1 MKKIMAGALFVVILG
16 TYSCSIQTSA
26 VRLAGAE
33 VHPPTDPANVQVYIS
48 EKDVPG
54 RFVKIALVY
63 AEEGGYFGSPSFGK
77 LADHLKMK
85 AAEIGA
91 NGLILGGMEKR
102 LDVSG
107 GEDEQATLSE
117 KKLVK
122 GLAIFI
128 ER

>member
-1 MKKIMAGALFVVILG
+1 MKKITACALFVVVFS
-16 TYSCSIQTSA
+16 TYSCLIQTSA
-26 VRLAGAE
+26 VRLAGEDVRPA
-33 VHPPTDPANVQVYIS
+33 TDPANVQVYLS

-54 RFVKIALVY
+54 KFVRIALVY

-85 AAEIGA
+85 AAALGA

-102 LDVSG
+102 LGISG
-107 GEDEQATLSE
+107 GDDEEASLSVA
-117 KKLVK
+117 KQVK

>member
-1 MKKIMAGALFVVILG
+1 MPGRSSV
-16 TYSCSIQTSA
+16 
-26 VRLAGAE
+26 
-33 VHPPTDPANVQVYIS
+33 PPTDPANVQVYLS

-63 AEEGGYFGSPSFGK
+63 AEEGPYIGSPSVGK
-77 LADHLKMK
+77 LVDRLKMK

-102 LDVSG
+102 LGISG
-107 GEDEQATLSE
+107 GDDEQASLSE

-122 GLAIFI
+122 GVAIFI

>member
-1 MKKIMAGALFVVILG
+1 MKKTMACALLVAIFG
-16 TYSCSIQTSA
+16 TYSCSIRTSA
-26 VRLAGAE
+26 IRLAGEDIRPA
-33 VHPPTDPANVQVYIS
+33 TDPADVQVYLS

-63 AEEGGYFGSPSFGK
+63 AEEGPYIGSPSVGQLFSR
-77 LADHLKMK
+77 LKMK

-91 NGLILGGMEKR
+91 NGLILGVMEKR
-102 LDVSG
+102 LDISS

-122 GLAIFI
+122 GVAIFM